1 MCRDSSSLESPK
13 PYLFALNLKNSTF
26 KVCNLG
32 PKFKIMKSK
41 NVMTVS
47 KFSESKHCFPACTPA
62 RFDKNFYR
70 VSVSFGVVVVD
81 FHAQGK

>member
-1 MCRDSSSLESPK
+1 MSPNNK
-13 PYLFALNLKNSTF
+13 FDQFEKYK
-26 KVCNLG
+26 KVIG
-32 PKFKIMKSK
+32 REMWQEFKIMKSK